1 MSIDGYPEG
10 SRMTVMLTGGRA
22 PCTLALARLFHAAG
36 HRVLVAESVE
46 HHLCRV
52 SKAVERSFR
61 VPPPNGTPGVYVAA
75 LTDIIVK
82 EQVDVLIPTCEEIF
96 FVAMGLNR
104 LAPICRVWAAPI
116 GQLQELHDKWLFAE
130 LARRLGLA
138 VPDTC
143 LITSDAEWL
152 ALADGGRWEQAGES
166 NGAAGEAGAGK
177 VNGEPGEAVPVGA
190 ASWLGG
196 DLVLKPAYSRFASRV
211 LFLDKADTVE
221 ARQRLLAGKLP
232 ELSAAAPWVAQ
243 RRIDGQ
249 HLCTYSVAYEGTLIA
264 HAAYPCLYRVGEGAT
279 VHYEP
284 IHHEGALDWVRRFA
298 AATGFSGQ
306 LAFDFI
312 ETAGDGEG
320 KPGVLYAIECNPR
333 STSGVLLFGSE
344 VAGQREHG
352 EQMQHVRQREHGEQ
366 EHVEQD
372 HAEQMLHGE
381 QDNAEQMRHAGQR
394 EQDNAEQM
402 RHVGQMGQTAAGH
415 GLAAA
420 FLQPEALR
428 DSGTLLTPGPGAGS
442 VMLSAPM
449 LACGLRSF
457 RQAGG
462 LGRWWRAYRSAR
474 DGVFHRSDRRPAVE
488 QLRVLRDAWRVARA
502 NGITLTQATTIDL
515 EWNGEA

>member
-1 MSIDGYPEG
+1 
-10 SRMTVMLTGGRA
+10 MTVLLTGGRA

-75 LTDIIVK
+75 LADIIVR

-96 FVAMGLNR
+96 FVAMGLDR
-104 LAPICRVWAAPI
+104 LAPLCRVWAASI
-116 GQLQELHDKWLFAE
+116 GQLRELHDKWLFAK

-152 ALADGGRWEQAGES
+152 ALADGGRQEQAGKL
-166 NGAAGEAGAGK
+166 NGAAGEAG
-177 VNGEPGEAVPVGA
+177 PVGA
-190 ASWLGG
+190 ADWLGG

-211 LFLDKADTVE
+211 LFLTKAGTVE
-221 ARQRLLAGKLP
+221 DRRRVLAGTLP
-232 ELSAAAPWVAQ
+232 DLSAAAPWVAQ

-249 HLCTYSVAYEGTLIA
+249 HLCTYSVAYEGALIA

-279 VHYEP
+279 LHYEP

-312 ETAGDGEG
+312 ETASEGEG
-320 KPGVLYAIECNPR
+320 NPGVLYAIECNPR
-333 STSGVLLFGSE
+333 STSGILLFGSE
-344 VAGQREHG
+344 VARQTEYG
-352 EQMQHVRQREHGEQ
+352 EQME
-366 EHVEQD
+366 
-372 HAEQMLHGE
+372 
-381 QDNAEQMRHAGQR
+381 HAGHMEYGQ
-394 EQDNAEQM
+394 QDNAEQM
-402 RHVGQMGQTAAGH
+402 RHVGQMGQAPAGH

-462 LGRWWRAYRSAR
+462 LGRWWRAYRSAH